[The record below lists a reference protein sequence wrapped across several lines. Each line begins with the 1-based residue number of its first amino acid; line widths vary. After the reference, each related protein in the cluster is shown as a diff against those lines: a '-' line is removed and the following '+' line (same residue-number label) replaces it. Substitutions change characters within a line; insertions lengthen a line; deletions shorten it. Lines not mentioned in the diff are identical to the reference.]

1 MLYYR
6 ILPSGLNLKPLTYR
20 SNFKIPNFTQV
31 LVNIKNKKTLGYV
44 LQSVVEPDFKT
55 LEILEIL
62 PAVLTPIQI
71 SLLKFISHY
80 YVVNLSVAAGLF
92 TPLEIGAPLSPF
104 FGNLA
109 DKLALCDKN
118 ELNVNLNL
126 NAKFDDSAELNSAT
140 EFDEISQ
147 SNLPQNLNNGGYREN
162 SIRDISMPNFD
173 FLADLFD
180 ISQNKA
186 TARKVLKKNLNLKD
200 SAVYTASNSDNLA
213 YEKKIYRKAKFGRCF

>member
-6 ILPSGLNLKPLTYR
+6 ILPSGLNLKPLTYH

-109 DKLALCDKN
+109 DKRALCDKN

-126 NAKFDDSAELNSAT
+126 NAKFDDSAELNSTT

-173 FLADLFD
+173 FSADLFD

-200 SAVYTASNSDNLA
+200 STIKDC
-213 YEKKIYRKAKFGRCF
+213 RF